1 MIITFGSINLDIT
14 FPLDHMP
21 QPGETVLG
29 KTFLMNPGGKG
40 ANQALSASKA
50 GAETAMVGK
59 VGDDSFAPE
68 ALALLKENNVDL
80 TAIRTSQLPTGCAS
94 IWVDS
99 SGENS
104 IAVAS
109 GANFDV
115 KHEQVPDAWLNSD
128 NWLLLQ
134 METPAEE
141 NWKLARRAKKLGCNV
156 ILNVAPAAFVPH
168 DILSEIDI
176 LIVNEGEA
184 RAIAESLEM
193 GEGNIT
199 RLPRRFAETFG
210 HECILTMGGA
220 GSLYYGPNGG
230 WSTPAMP
237 IAPIDTTAAG
247 DTFVGFMGA
256 CLSQGKPIEEALRL
270 ATVAAGKCCL
280 TAGAQASIPDMQDV
294 VSELSTLPAGK
305 ELHKN

>member
-1 MIITFGSINLDIT
+1 
-14 FPLDHMP
+14 MP

-40 ANQALSASKA
+40 ANQALAASKA
-50 GAETAMVGK
+50 GAKSAMVGK
-59 VGDDSFAPE
+59 VGDDGFATE
-68 ALALLKENNVDL
+68 ALSLLTENEVDL
-80 TAIRTSQLPTGCAS
+80 TAIVTSQHPTGCAS

-99 SGENS
+99 GGENS

-115 KHEQVPDAWLNSD
+115 KHDQVPDAWLNQE

-168 DILSEIDI
+168 DILSEIDV

-193 GEGNIT
+193 GEDNIT
-199 RLPRRFAETFG
+199 RLPRRFAEKFG

-220 GSLYYGPNGG
+220 GSLYYGPKGG

-247 DTFVGFMGA
+247 DTFVGYFGA
-256 CLSQGKPIEEALRL
+256 CLAQGKPIEEALRI

-280 TAGAQASIPDMQDV
+280 TAGAQASIPDMEDV
-294 VSELSTLPAGK
+294 MGELDKLPAGK
-305 ELHKN
+305 ELRKS